1 VMLYRFV
8 DEQKADGF
16 AVERICHVAGVSRS
30 AYYDW
35 KQHRDGVVT
44 AAELAERR
52 LVAEIGRIHTDS
64 DGTYG
69 SPRVTREL
77 RRQGRS
83 VNHKRVER
91 LMQIH
96 NIVGDTPKKHRTTTI
111 PDAGHRI
118 PDRVQRNFTP
128 DALDVTWCGDISYIN
143 TWEGFVY
150 LSFVEDLA
158 SRRILG
164 ISMANHMRAALV
176 GDALTEA
183 VGTRGGNV
191 VGVVFHSD
199 RGTQYTSGEFADLC
213 ASHQVSQSVG
223 RTGVCWDNAPAES
236 FLATLKKELVHRRT
250 FRTRA
255 EARLAIRHWIEAWYN
270 RRRLSSVLGYLTPI
284 EWEDHYRHTTQTL
297 AA

>member
-1 VMLYRFV
+1 MLYRFV

-16 AVERICHVAGVSRS
+16 PVGRICDIAGVSRS

-35 KQHRDGVVT
+35 KQHRDGVPTVG
-44 AAELAERR
+44 ELAERR
-52 LVAEIGRIHTDS
+52 LVKEIEDIWDES

-69 SPRVTREL
+69 SPRVTVEL
-77 RRQGRS
+77 GNRGWV

-91 LMQIH
+91 LMRIH
-96 NIVGDTPKKHRTTTI
+96 DIVGYTPKKHRVTTL
-111 PDAGHRI
+111 PDGGHRI
-118 PDRVQRNFTP
+118 PDRVQRDFNP
-128 DALDVTWCGDISYIN
+128 EALDMTWCGDISYIN
-143 TWEGFVY
+143 TWEGFLY

-164 ISMANHMRAALV
+164 VSMASHMRAALV
-176 GDALTEA
+176 ADALTEA
-183 VGTRGGNV
+183 VGIRGGNV
-191 VGVVFHSD
+191 AGVVFHSD
-199 RGTQYTSGEFADLC
+199 RGTQYTSGEFAELC
-213 ASHQVSQSVG
+213 ASHGVAQSVG

-255 EARLAIRHWIEAWYN
+255 EARLAIRRWIEAWYN
-270 RRRLSSVLGYLTPI
+270 RRRLSSVLGYRSPI